1 MYTARYK
8 TDNIEKNIDA
18 EEMTRNQYEQ
28 LYKGNLF
35 CEYGDCDAEIL
46 FNERQKGGF
55 LRYFSTKPGSKHKPG
70 CRHEIFHDGTKSPV
84 IRIKGNDVN
93 VSDKHINDVLTDAY
107 KTFYNKLFSIKTN
120 KPKTGSNKKN
130 NNKVKKTD
138 ENEEP
143 TFSLV
148 ATPLANGSGQ
158 TIVEGK
164 EPYIYKREIS
174 DIKNDDKN
182 SCKEVHALVEG
193 IRIYENEVFID
204 LKGLD
209 GNQFC
214 AYIGTPFKTEC
225 PQEFNLLRNF
235 ESYIMLK
242 NQINQPIILTSFGEI
257 MELDKKP
264 VIQIYSYRH
273 LKLDNLGFYQVINS
287 LS

>member
-8 TDNIEKNIDA
+8 TDNSEINIDA
-18 EEMTRNQYEQ
+18 QDMTRNQYEQ

-35 CEYGDCDAEIL
+35 CEYGNCDAEIV

-55 LRYFSTKPGSKHKPG
+55 LRYFSTKPGSNHKPG
-70 CRHEIFHDGTKSPV
+70 CRHEIFHNGSKSPV
-84 IRIKGNDVN
+84 IRVRGNDVN
-93 VSDKHINDVLTDAY
+93 VSDKHINDVLSDAY
-107 KTFYNKLFSIKTN
+107 KNFYNKLFSIKT
-120 KPKTGSNKKN
+120 KKSRPSSKN
-130 NNKVKKTD
+130 NNKNTKKTD

-143 TFSLV
+143 IVSAV
-148 ATPLANGSGQ
+148 SMPLANGSGQ

-182 SCKEVHALVEG
+182 SCKEVHALVDG

-214 AYIGTPFKTEC
+214 AYIGTPFKTMHE
-225 PQEFNLLRNF
+225 QEFNLLRNF

-242 NQINQPIILTSFGEI
+242 KQINQPIICTSFGEI
-257 MELDKKP
+257 MELEKKT
-264 VIQIYSYRH
+264 VIQIYNYRH
-273 LKLDNLGFYQVINS
+273 IKLDNLGFYQIINS